1 MLEEDVLVQQVVDLL
16 LHRETPVD
24 AVTACKVQ
32 RVYRLL
38 LDVSQTGDAY
48 GVDAGTLQ
56 IVEQGNA
63 ELAVVAE
70 SG

>member
-1 MLEEDVLVQQVVDLL
+1 MLEEDVLVQQVVDLQ
-16 LHRETPVD
+16 LHRETPVE

-32 RVYRLL
+32 CVYRLL
-38 LDVSQTGDAY
+38 LDVSQTGDTY